1 MRTDP
6 GRLRFAAILLAA
18 LDLGCGAA
26 LSGGGRPDPSPDGPH
41 GGVAIALPGDAGFGE
56 VVIEPAPGGARK
68 RQVLVVAYFYAADL
82 KTAIANPPARVEVSL
97 AMPGAE
103 PARLALTPQSAAKAK
118 SDVPRFASPPGPYQ
132 LDSISGELTV
142 DLGGQSSTIPFA
154 SGR

>member
-6 GRLRFAAILLAA
+6 RRLGIAVVLLAA
-18 LDLGCGAA
+18 FDLGCGSA
-26 LSGGGRPDPSPDGPH
+26 LSGGGRPAPSPDGPH
-41 GGVAIALPGDAGFGE
+41 GGVAVALPGDAGFGE
-56 VVIEPAPGGARK
+56 VVIEPAPGGSK
-68 RQVLVVAYFYAADL
+68 KGQVLVVAYFYAADL

-103 PARLALTPQSAAKAK
+103 PARLALTPQRAAKAK
-118 SDVPRFASPPGPYQ
+118 SDVPRFASPAGPYQ

-142 DLGGQSSTIPFA
+142 DLGGQSTTLPFA